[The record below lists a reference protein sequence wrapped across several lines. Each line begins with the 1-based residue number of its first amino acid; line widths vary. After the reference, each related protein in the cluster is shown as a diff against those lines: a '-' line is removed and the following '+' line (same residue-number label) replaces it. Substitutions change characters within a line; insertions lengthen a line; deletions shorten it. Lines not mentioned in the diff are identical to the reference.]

1 MMADGGGRPTEVTR
15 EPMRIGGLTLVAAR
29 PARETG
35 APLLFV
41 HGLFAASWMF
51 EHWTPFFAERGR
63 AVFALDLRG
72 HGPSDRVV
80 DRGRVSLEDHI
91 DDVRRVTEALG
102 RVVIVGHSMGALIA
116 QKLAE
121 SGAVDAAVLVSPA
134 PPRGIALISLRLIA
148 RQVKY
153 VPALLGSREIRVGRA
168 DADAIIFNRLPP
180 EERPALYSQLE
191 PDSGRAGRQIMLGA
205 VAVNERRVR
214 CPVLV
219 LAGDADRFVPLRV
232 ARRVAA
238 KYDATLRVLP
248 GRGHLIMQEPG
259 WAEAAGEIE
268 RWLANLPHHAGKGE

>member
-1 MMADGGGRPTEVTR
+1 MMAGGADRPMEVTR
-15 EPMRIGGLTLVAAR
+15 EPMRIDGLALIAAR
-29 PARETG
+29 PAREMA

-51 EHWTPFFAERGR
+51 ERWTPFFAERGR
-63 AVFALDLRG
+63 AAFALDLRG
-72 HGPSDRVV
+72 HGASDRVV
-80 DRGRVSLEDHI
+80 GRGRVSLNEHI
-91 DDVRRVTEALG
+91 DDLRRVIDALG
-102 RVVIVGHSMGALIA
+102 RVVVVGHSMGALIA

-134 PPRGIALISLRLIA
+134 PPRGIPLVSLRLIA
-148 RQVKY
+148 RQIKY
-153 VPALLGSREIRVGRA
+153 VPALLRSREIRVGRA

-191 PDSGRAGRQIMLGA
+191 PDSGRAGREIMLGA
-205 VAVNERRVR
+205 VAIHERRVR

-238 KYDATLRVLP
+238 KYDAPLRVLP
-248 GRGHLIMQEPG
+248 GRGHLMMREPG
-259 WAEAAGEIE
+259 WAEAAREIAE
-268 RWLANLPHHAGKGE
+268 WLESLPHHAGKGE